1 MGAGILPVAVYKG
14 TLFLLLGKERNDLWS
29 DFGGSA
35 VNKEEI
41 FKTAIREAMLD
52 GIIENSYD
60 AAYAMMLEEG
70 KKLGLHPHTA

>member
-1 MGAGILPVAVYKG
+1 MEVFKLLPCREVG
-14 TLFLLLGKERNDLWS
+14 L
-29 DFGGSA
+29 
-35 VNKEEI
+35 I
-41 FKTAIREAMLD
+41 KTSIREAMLD